1 MCYIIYY
8 ETKYAKN
15 EEDFLPTSI
24 DESLLE
30 IWETLAALSTFVSV
44 TKYANKQKADQWSE
58 VGNLRV
64 VCTWKTPGLYP
75 LAFAK
80 RVKR

>member
-44 TKYANKQKADQWSE
+44 TKYGNKQKADQWSE
-58 VGNLRV
+58 QGNLRV